1 MAQINQNEL
10 NQCELML
17 KNLLNIDNN
26 IRRGAETQLQ
36 KFLQDN
42 KSKEL
47 LSLYASQILL
57 TSTDLSVCTYCAIL
71 IRKIFIVNEDQISN
85 DITKFFSKENK
96 QLLKNNILNALINT
110 KNKNLRKKISNAIIN
125 VFISLKENEEKW
137 DEFLKFIINNFY
149 LEFNESNI
157 DKFELSLYLLSNIY
171 SEAYEE
177 LKEGIPIFLKCFNV
191 YFQSNNI
198 SLKAKT
204 VECINELLCSSLEK
218 KEVKQFKEFIFY
230 ILQTTLFCLENKD
243 NENLKICLES
253 LNDLANSE
261 PKILRKNFN
270 DIFILMGKIIENKQI
285 DDYLREISF
294 EILISIIE
302 QIPKCINKDNEKIK
316 QLISGIFKYSME
328 IDNSIDEDWLKP
340 ESETYIT
347 DEFIPEEKLDE
358 STSLISRLFTSLD
371 KEIILN
377 IVSENISEL
386 IQHSNEKEWKYKYI
400 AYITIAEISKFINEI
415 TNIEKIINMIILDL
429 NNPNPKIQYSSIYCI
444 AELSDHH
451 FPDFQN
457 EYHKKVI
464 PLLIEIMKN
473 SNCLRIQL
481 EICDAI
487 DMFID
492 HISES
497 DIGQYMQNSLDVLLQ
512 VFLKDNNI
520 SPIALKEGILIDIQ
534 QFIVAS
540 EESFKNYSEKTFEI
554 LLNYLTKILN
564 EGINKN
570 LIGILLETISL
581 IGPLCPNL
589 FKKVLLNLFDILIK
603 IQMNLNSYKENLG
616 NYLLNTWDKIIDDLL
631 EINKD
636 KIIELFQS
644 LIILLKKPPEMSIA
658 NNPNE
663 TINIQDFFKDENEEK
678 EEEKKTRKKKSIQTS
693 ETEEFNCFLEIL
705 NLLLKKAPKCFNL
718 NHIQIIYQIAVNL
731 LKYPNENIQEEIS
744 KTYDLSINVLSEI
757 KVDKNILH
765 STSKQ
770 YIIDLVNQL
779 FIEKDFGLITT
790 MLDSLNLIV
799 KTTKK
804 FLSINE
810 INDLFEKLF
819 QIFDKVEQNRI
830 SLNKQKIKTENEIEN
845 NKKTG
850 ANKIYSDD
858 EDDNSEEEAI
868 DEIKD
873 QIEEIEDIQTSFS
886 DLFGNLFDTH
896 KELTLEIV
904 DKFINNYLPKYFN
917 ENSSNFEKKLGLMI
931 IDNMIEYLQQNLLI
945 KIWDNL
951 FNILIQFSNNLD
963 YELRNAAAYGLGI
976 FAKFTNTNFISYKD
990 NLLKAIINSLNYPK
1004 NIPKNEKKYMKFA
1017 KDNSVSALCKVIQYH
1032 GKELDNLNN
1041 YLQIWI
1047 DNMPIT
1053 EDLEEGL
1060 INNKFLMEILMK
1072 EPNLILGDNYKNL
1085 EKIIIIIGKSYKTE
1099 GSDDET
1105 NNNMIK
1111 FTEVVKGNNDMK
1123 EILQKLFNTYKKGK
1137 TLNKIKNI
1145 FKNT

>member
-149 LEFNESNI
+149 LEFNENNI

-171 SEAYEE
+171 SEAYDE

-779 FIEKDFGLITT
+779 FIEKDFGLLTT

-1099 GSDDET
+1099 GSDEET

>member
-149 LEFNESNI
+149 LEFNENNI

-171 SEAYEE
+171 SEAYDE

-858 EDDNSEEEAI
+858 EDDYSEEEAI

-1099 GSDDET
+1099 GSDEET

>member
-1 MAQINQNEL
+1 MSQINQSEL

-17 KNLLNIDNN
+17 KNLLNSDNN
-26 IRRGAETQLQ
+26 IRKNAEIQLQ
-36 KFLQDN
+36 KFLLDN

-47 LSLYASQILL
+47 LSLYVSQILL

-71 IRKIFIVNEDQISN
+71 IRKIFIVSEDVISN
-85 DITKFFSKENK
+85 EITKFFSNENK
-96 QLLKNNILNALINT
+96 QLLKKNIINALINT
-110 KNKNLRKKISNAIIN
+110 KDKNLRKKISDAIIN

-137 DEFLKFIINNFY
+137 DELLKFIINNFY

-204 VECINELLCSSLEK
+204 VECINELLCSCIEK
-218 KEVKQFKEFIFY
+218 KEIKQFKEFIFY
-230 ILQTTLFCLENKD
+230 ILQTTLFCLDNKD

-270 DIFILMGKIIENKQI
+270 DIFILMGKIIENKEI

-302 QIPKCINKDNEKIK
+302 QIPNCIKKDTDKIK

-328 IDNSIDEDWLKP
+328 IENTIDEDWLKP
-340 ESETYIT
+340 QSETYIS

-358 STSLISRLFTSLD
+358 STSLISRLLTCLD
-371 KEIILN
+371 KETLLN
-377 IVSENISEL
+377 IISQNILEL

-400 AYITIAEISKFINEI
+400 AYITIAQISKFINEI
-415 TNIEKIINMIILDL
+415 TNIEKLINMIISDL
-429 NNPNPKIQYSSIYCI
+429 KNPNPKIQYSSIYCI

-457 EYHKKVI
+457 EYHKIII

-481 EICDAI
+481 EVCDAF
-487 DMFID
+487 DMFLD

-497 DIGQYMQNSLDVLLQ
+497 DVGQYMQNSLDVLLQ

-554 LLNYLTKILN
+554 LLNYLEKILN
-564 EGINKN
+564 EGINKS

-581 IGPLCPNL
+581 IGPLCPDL

-603 IQMNLNSYKENLG
+603 IQMNLNSFKENLG
-616 NYLLNTWDKIIDDLL
+616 NYLLNTWEKMIDDLL
-631 EINKD
+631 LINKD
-636 KIIELFQS
+636 KFSELFES
-644 LIILLKKPPEMSIA
+644 LIILLKKTPEMSIS
-658 NNPNE
+658 NVPNE
-663 TINIQDFFKDENEEK
+663 VINIQDFLKDENEEK
-678 EEEKKTRKKKSIQTS
+678 EEEKQTRKKKSIQTS
-693 ETEEFNCFLEIL
+693 ETEEFNCFIEIL
-705 NLLLKKAPKCFNL
+705 NLLLKKASKCFTL
-718 NHIQIIYQIAVNL
+718 NQIQMIYQISSNL

-744 KTYDLSINVLSEI
+744 KTYDLSIYVLSEI
-757 KVDKNILH
+757 KVDENILH

-819 QIFDKVEQNRI
+819 QIFNKVEQNRI

-868 DEIKD
+868 DDIKD
-873 QIEEIEDIQTSFS
+873 QIEEIEEIQTAFS
-886 DLFGNLFDTH
+886 ELFGSLFDTH
-896 KELTLEIV
+896 KELTLETV
-904 DKFINNYLPKYFN
+904 DKFINYYLPKYFN
-917 ENSSNFEKKLGLMI
+917 ENSSNFEKKLGLII
-931 IDNMIEYLQQNLLI
+931 IDNMIEYLQQNLI
-945 KIWDNL
+945 YKIWDNL
-951 FNILIQFSNNLD
+951 FNILIQFSTNSD
-963 YELRNAAAYGLGI
+963 YELKNAAAYGLGI
-976 FAKFTNTNFISYKD
+976 FAKFTNNNFNLYKD
-990 NLLKAIINSLNYPK
+990 NLLNAIINSLKFPK
-1004 NIPKNEKKYMKFA
+1004 DIPKNEKKDMKFT

-1053 EDLEEGL
+1053 EDLEEGV

-1072 EPNLILGDNYKNL
+1072 EPNLILGENYKNL
-1085 EKIIIIIGKSYKTE
+1085 DKIIIIISKVYKTE
-1099 GSDDET
+1099 GCDEET
-1105 NNNMIK
+1105 NNNIVK
-1111 FTEVVKGNNDMK
+1111 FVEVVKGNNDMK
-1123 EILQKLFNTYKKGK
+1123 QILQKLFNTHKKGK
-1137 TLNKIKNI
+1137 TLNKLKNL
-1145 FKNT
+1145 FKI

>member
-149 LEFNESNI
+149 LEFNENNI

-171 SEAYEE
+171 SEAYDE

-444 AELSDHH
+444 AELSVHH

-779 FIEKDFGLITT
+779 FIEKDFGLITK

-810 INDLFEKLF
+810 INDLFEKLC

-931 IDNMIEYLQQNLLI
+931 IDNMIEYLQQNLI
-945 KIWDNL
+945 YKIWDNL

-1099 GSDDET
+1099 GSDEET

>member
-149 LEFNESNI
+149 LEFNENNI

-171 SEAYEE
+171 SEAYDE

-886 DLFGNLFDTH
+886 ELFGNLFDTH

-1004 NIPKNEKKYMKFA
+1004 DIPKNEKKYMKFA

-1072 EPNLILGDNYKNL
+1072 EPNLLLGDNYKNL

-1099 GSDDET
+1099 GSDEET

>member
-149 LEFNESNI
+149 LEFNENNI

-171 SEAYEE
+171 SEAYDE

-770 YIIDLVNQL
+770 YMIDLVNQL

-858 EDDNSEEEAI
+858 EDDYSEEEAI

-1099 GSDDET
+1099 GSDEET

>member
-1 MAQINQNEL
+1 MSQINQSEL

-17 KNLLNIDNN
+17 KNLLNSDNN
-26 IRRGAETQLQ
+26 IRKNAEIQLQ
-36 KFLQDN
+36 KFLLDN

-71 IRKIFIVNEDQISN
+71 IRKIFIVSEDVISN
-85 DITKFFSKENK
+85 EITKFFSNENK
-96 QLLKNNILNALINT
+96 QLLKKNIINALINT
-110 KNKNLRKKISNAIIN
+110 KDKNLRKKISDAIIN

-137 DEFLKFIINNFY
+137 DELLKFIINNFY
-149 LEFNESNI
+149 LEFNENNI

-204 VECINELLCSSLEK
+204 VECINELLCSCIEK
-218 KEVKQFKEFIFY
+218 KEIKQFKEFIFY
-230 ILQTTLFCLENKD
+230 ILQTTLFCLDNKD

-253 LNDLANSE
+253 LNDLANSQ

-270 DIFILMGKIIENKQI
+270 DIFILMGKIIENKEI

-302 QIPKCINKDNEKIK
+302 QIPNCIKKDTDKIK

-328 IDNSIDEDWLKP
+328 IENTIDEDWLKP
-340 ESETYIT
+340 QSETYIS

-358 STSLISRLFTSLD
+358 STSLISRLLTCLD
-371 KEIILN
+371 KETLLN
-377 IVSENISEL
+377 IISQNILEL

-400 AYITIAEISKFINEI
+400 AYITIAQISKFINEI
-415 TNIEKIINMIILDL
+415 TNIEKLINMIISDL
-429 NNPNPKIQYSSIYCI
+429 KNPNPKIQYSSIYCI

-457 EYHKKVI
+457 EYHKIII

-481 EICDAI
+481 EVCDAF
-487 DMFID
+487 DMFLD

-497 DIGQYMQNSLDVLLQ
+497 DVGQYMQNSLDVLLQ
-512 VFLKDNNI
+512 VFLKDNNFA
-520 SPIALKEGILIDIQ
+520 PIALKEGILIDIQ

-554 LLNYLTKILN
+554 LLNYLEKILN
-564 EGINKN
+564 EGINKS

-581 IGPLCPNL
+581 IGPLCPDL

-603 IQMNLNSYKENLG
+603 IQMNLNSFKENLG
-616 NYLLNTWDKIIDDLL
+616 NYLLNTWEKMIDDLL
-631 EINKD
+631 LINKD
-636 KIIELFQS
+636 KFSELFES
-644 LIILLKKPPEMSIA
+644 LIILLKKTPEMSIS
-658 NNPNE
+658 NVPNE
-663 TINIQDFFKDENEEK
+663 VINIQDFLKDENEEK
-678 EEEKKTRKKKSIQTS
+678 EEEKQTRKKKSIQTS
-693 ETEEFNCFLEIL
+693 ETEEFNCFIEIL
-705 NLLLKKAPKCFNL
+705 NLLLKKASKCFTL
-718 NHIQIIYQIAVNL
+718 NQIQMIYQISSNL

-744 KTYDLSINVLSEI
+744 KTYDLSIYVLSEI
-757 KVDKNILH
+757 KVDENILH

-819 QIFDKVEQNRI
+819 QIFNKVEQNRI

-868 DEIKD
+868 DDIKD
-873 QIEEIEDIQTSFS
+873 QIEEIEEIQTAFS
-886 DLFGNLFDTH
+886 ELFGSLFDTH
-896 KELTLEIV
+896 KELTLETV
-904 DKFINNYLPKYFN
+904 DKFINYYLPKYFN
-917 ENSSNFEKKLGLMI
+917 ENSSNFEKKLGLII
-931 IDNMIEYLQQNLLI
+931 IDNMIEYLQQNLI
-945 KIWDNL
+945 YKIWDNL
-951 FNILIQFSNNLD
+951 FNILIQFSTNSD
-963 YELRNAAAYGLGI
+963 YELKNAAAYGLGI
-976 FAKFTNTNFISYKD
+976 FAKFTNNNFNLYKD
-990 NLLKAIINSLNYPK
+990 NLLNAIINSLKFPK
-1004 NIPKNEKKYMKFA
+1004 DIPKNEKKDMKFT

-1053 EDLEEGL
+1053 EDLEEGV

-1072 EPNLILGDNYKNL
+1072 EPNLILGENYKNL
-1085 EKIIIIIGKSYKTE
+1085 DKIIIIISKVYKTE
-1099 GSDDET
+1099 GCDEET
-1105 NNNMIK
+1105 NNNIVK
-1111 FTEVVKGNNDMK
+1111 FVEVVKGNNDMK
-1123 EILQKLFNTYKKGK
+1123 QILQKLFNTHKKGK
-1137 TLNKIKNI
+1137 TLNKLKNL
-1145 FKNT
+1145 FKI